1 MPQGGACGA
10 EGGDGEDI
18 VWDVEGGGGGEEL
31 RLEGRSCEAR
41 LVVECF
47 VVCVCSGVGDCG
59 VVAVLVGGWHVRDSH
74 LINYKTY

>member
-1 MPQGGACGA
+1 MHRA
-10 EGGDGEDI
+10 EGGVVDD
-18 VWDVEGGGGGEEL
+18 VVQDVEGGGGGEEL
-31 RLEGRSCEAR
+31 RLEGRSYTGR

-59 VVAVLVGGWHVRDSH
+59 VVAVLVGRWHVRDSH